1 MLSKIIKLLE
11 VLYYIQHTIHVNIL
25 IRKFLGGTHTGARR
39 EILQRQS
46 AVKVM
51 NEPVKTL
58 YKIESLK
65 CPFYNKIPGHNETPL
80 SRSMS

>member
-1 MLSKIIKLLE
+1 MLSKIFKLLDMS
-11 VLYYIQHTIHVNIL
+11 LHYIQHTIHVNIL

-65 CPFYNKIPGHNETPL
+65 CPFYNKIHPRTQ
-80 SRSMS
+80 